1 VSFLGYPYLEVSF
14 LGTACSLC
22 PDAERVYADFDPAV
36 RDRVTVIPHYSH
48 EQLPELLKGHHIK
61 LFPTLCE
68 GFSKALIEGM
78 ACGLAPV
85 TTYSPGPA
93 DVVRHGLDGLMMP
106 VRDEEAIE
114 RALTELICDRTL
126 LHELRQNA
134 YATAQQYSWES
145 AARQRLSLY
154 AEGLNNK
161 SMKATR
167 LSVSHL

>member
-1 VSFLGYPYLEVSF
+1 VSF

-36 RDRVTVIPHYSH
+36 RDDRVTVIPHYSH